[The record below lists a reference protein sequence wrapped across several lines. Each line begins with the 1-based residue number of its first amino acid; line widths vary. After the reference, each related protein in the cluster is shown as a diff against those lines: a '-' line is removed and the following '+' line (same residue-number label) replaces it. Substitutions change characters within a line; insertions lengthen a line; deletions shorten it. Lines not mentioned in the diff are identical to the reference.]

1 MHAARKAVAG
11 LDEARREVE
20 TVTQC
25 IREGRPARPV
35 PGDTANPGAVR
46 VAAGRLGVDRRSLAD
61 RIGTPE
67 QPGSHFRRFG
77 LQPDW
82 AAGDKI
88 AAERGEAGFEPVLA
102 GFAVKRT
109 TTRFDKGGAVSAQY
123 VTQTKAPGP
132 KGEIPAGHVVKG
144 VSQLR
149 DAEGRVAFEWVKTR
163 EAGCDPTLLAQSL
176 REAMLDARGSAGIA
190 LPEAD
195 RDEDL
200 LTVYVVSD
208 LHLGM
213 MAHGAECGEDYDLRI
228 ASEMIRR
235 EVGRLM
241 MMAPPSKNAV
251 LLFLGDFFHQ
261 NDQKNATPRSG
272 HALDVDG
279 RWRKVYGVGAR
290 VAIGLSR
297 AVAERHE
304 NVEVAFLPGNHDED
318 AALTLAVA
326 LELHFEEHPRIKVA
340 PGAGIHWFRR
350 FGRCL
355 LGASHGHT
363 MKPDR
368 MAMMLATDRARDWG
382 ETDHRHFFF
391 GHIHHETAKEVGPVR
406 VESFTSPA
414 AKDAYAAAGGYRSG
428 RAVNAVTFHRED
440 GEVCRHRVNIRAPQQ
455 IEMKVAA

>member
-1 MHAARKAVAG
+1 MAARRVSDDQVLAAVK
-11 LDEARREVE
+11 
-20 TVTQC
+20 
-25 IREGRPARPV
+25 
-35 PGDTANPGAVR
+35 
-46 VAAGRLGVDRRSLAD
+46 AAGGIRAAARALGMAESSVR
-61 RIGTPE
+61 
-67 QPGSHFRRFG
+67 QRFG
-77 LQPDW
+77 KL
-82 AAGDKI
+82 
-88 AAERGEAGFEPVLA
+88 AERVQGNDTELAFASSRGLLGTEPVLPGYA
-102 GFAVKRT
+102 LKRSTAVYGKDGSLARE
-109 TTRFDKGGAVSAQY
+109 Y
-123 VTQTKAPGP
+123 VTQAKAPGRVA
-132 KGEIPAGHVVKG
+132 EIPAGHDVKG
-144 VSQLR
+144 YSILK
-149 DAEGRVAFEWVKTR
+149 DSTGRVTQEWLKTR
-163 EAGCDPTLLAQSL
+163 EADCDPTLLAQTL
-176 REAMLDARGSAGIA
+176 RDVMLDARGPSGIV

-200 LTVYVVSD
+200 LTVYLVSD

-241 MMAPPSKNAV
+241 TMAPPSKHAV

-261 NDQKNATPRSG
+261 NDQRNATPRSG

-326 LELHFEEHPRIKVA
+326 LELHFEEQARITVA
-340 PGAGIHWFRR
+340 AGSGIHWFRR

-355 LGASHGHT
+355 LGATHGHT

-391 GHIHHETAKEVGPVR
+391 GHIHHETAKEVGTVR
-406 VESFTSPA
+406 CESFTSPA

-428 RAVNAVTFHRED
+428 RSVNAVTFHRED
-440 GEVCRHRVNIRAPQQ
+440 GEICRHRVNIKGSAH
-455 IEMKVAA
+455 

>member
-1 MHAARKAVAG
+1 MHTARKAVAG
-11 LDEARREVE
+11 LDEARREIE
-20 TVTQC
+20 TLNQC
-25 IREGRPARPV
+25 LREGFAARPL
-35 PGDTANPGAVR
+35 PGDTSGCGAVR

-61 RIGTPE
+61 RVGNPDRA
-67 QPGSHFRRFG
+67 GSHFRRFG

-82 AAGDKI
+82 EASEKA
-88 AAERGEAGFEPVLA
+88 AAERGELGTKPVLP
-102 GFAVKRT
+102 GFALT
-109 TTRFDKGGAVSAQY
+109 STS
-123 VTQTKAPGP
+123 TQFGSDGEVEREWVRQAKAPGA
-132 KGEIPAGHVVKG
+132 KGEIPAGHVIKG

-149 DAEGRVAFEWVKTR
+149 DAQGRVAFEWVKTR
-163 EAGCDPTLLAQSL
+163 EADGDPTLLAQAL
-176 REAMLDARGSAGIA
+176 RAAMLDARGAAEIV
-190 LPEAD
+190 LTEAD
-195 RDEDL
+195 RDDDL

-272 HALDVDG
+272 HTLDVDG

-326 LELHFEEHPRIKVA
+326 LELHFEEHPRIAVA
-340 PGAGIHWFRR
+340 AGSGIHWFRR

-428 RAVNAVTFHRED
+428 RAVNAVTFHRDD
-440 GEVCRHRVNIRAPQQ
+440 GEVCRHRVNIRTPQPLG
-455 IEMKVAA
+455 MKVAA

>member
-1 MHAARKAVAG
+1 MSARVATDEQILSSVRDAGSVRAAARALG
-11 LDEARREVE
+11 MARSSV
-20 TVTQC
+20 
-25 IREGRPARPV
+25 
-35 PGDTANPGAVR
+35 
-46 VAAGRLGVDRRSLAD
+46 
-61 RIGTPE
+61 
-67 QPGSHFRRFG
+67 
-77 LQPDW
+77 
-82 AAGDKI
+82 
-88 AAERGEAGFEPVLA
+88 AERFKRLSGTVQANDTERAFSAYRGELGTKPVLPGFEL
-102 GFAVKRT
+102 KRT
-109 TTRFDKGGAVSAQY
+109 TAVYGKEGELAREY
-123 VTQTKAPGP
+123 VTQAKAPGRLA
-132 KGEIPAGHVVKG
+132 EIPAGHVVKG
-144 VSQLR
+144 YSILK
-149 DAEGRVAFEWVKTR
+149 DSSGRVTQEWVKTR
-163 EAGCDPTLLAQSL
+163 EADGDPTLLAQTL
-176 REAMLDARGSAGIA
+176 RDVMLDARGPSGIV

-213 MAHGAECGEDYDLRI
+213 LASKAKCGEAYDLRI

-235 EVGRLM
+235 EIGRLM
-241 MMAPPSKNAV
+241 AMAPPSKHAV

-261 NDQKNATPRSG
+261 NDQKNATHRSG

-279 RWRKVYGVGAR
+279 RWRKVYRVGAQ

-318 AALTLAVA
+318 AAVTMAVA
-326 LELHFEEHPRIKVA
+326 LEIHFEEHERIRVA
-340 PGAGIHWFRR
+340 EGDGIHWFRR

-355 LGASHGHT
+355 LGATHGHT

-414 AKDAYAAAGGYRSG
+414 AKDAYAAAGGYRSN
-428 RAVNAVTFHRED
+428 RSVNAVTFHRED
-440 GEVCRHRVNIRAPQQ
+440 GEICRHRVNIKGAVQ
-455 IEMKVAA
+455 